1 MAAESKTKHYV
12 NVFLRYF
19 VLILVGLIMIYP
31 LVWMVGATFKSN
43 AEIFSS
49 IGFIPKNPT
58 LEGYK
63 KAMESYG
70 GAINVWK
77 AMLNTFSYV
86 IPKVVFTMISATVT
100 AYGFGRFE
108 FKGRGIL
115 FSVLMATLF
124 LPQVVLNVPQFIM
137 FSKMGW
143 VDSKLYLP
151 IIVPTLF
158 ATDTLFVFQ
167 LIQFLR
173 NVPKELDEAAKIDG
187 CGEISAF
194 VRVIL
199 PLSYPIVFSVSLIMF
214 LNTWSQF
221 QIPLILASSMET
233 KPMAIVIS
241 EFVTKDSVEYGL
253 IAAAGIVSLIP
264 PALAAIIF
272 RKYLISGMV
281 NGSVKG

>member
-1 MAAESKTKHYV
+1 M
-12 NVFLRYF
+12 
-19 VLILVGLIMIYP
+19 
-31 LVWMVGATFKSN
+31 
-43 AEIFSS
+43 
-49 IGFIPKNPT
+49 
-58 LEGYK
+58 EGK
-63 KAMESYG
+63 
-70 GAINVWK
+70 
-77 AMLNTFSYV
+77 LNTFSYV

-187 CGEISAF
+187 CNSVQTLVKVIRSDAF
-194 VRVIL
+194 PGDHIHRTVPVHVVI
-199 PLSYPIVFSVSLIMF
+199 
-214 LNTWSQF
+214 
-221 QIPLILASSMET
+221 
-233 KPMAIVIS
+233 
-241 EFVTKDSVEYGL
+241 
-253 IAAAGIVSLIP
+253 
-264 PALAAIIF
+264 
-272 RKYLISGMV
+272 
-281 NGSVKG
+281 

>member
-187 CGEISAF
+187 ATKTQALRRITIPMVMPSFTICLFLTLTNSFKLFDQNLALTAGGPGRQTSMLALDIYSTF
-194 VRVIL
+194 YGRVGWEGVGQAKAV
-199 PLSYPIVFSVSLIMF
+199 VFFIMV
-214 LNTWSQF
+214 
-221 QIPLILASSMET
+221 A
-233 KPMAIVIS
+233 VIALTQLYITRRK
-241 EFVTKDSVEYGL
+241 EVE
-253 IAAAGIVSLIP
+253 
-264 PALAAIIF
+264 
-272 RKYLISGMV
+272 
-281 NGSVKG
+281 N

>member
-1 MAAESKTKHYV
+1 MVAESKTKHYV

-187 CGEISAF
+187 ATKTQALRRITIPMVMPSFTICLFLTLTNSFKLFDQNLALTAGGPGRQTSMLALDIYSTF
-194 VRVIL
+194 YGRVGWEGVGQAKAV
-199 PLSYPIVFSVSLIMF
+199 VFFIMV
-214 LNTWSQF
+214 
-221 QIPLILASSMET
+221 A
-233 KPMAIVIS
+233 VIALTQLYITRRK
-241 EFVTKDSVEYGL
+241 EVE
-253 IAAAGIVSLIP
+253 
-264 PALAAIIF
+264 
-272 RKYLISGMV
+272 
-281 NGSVKG
+281 N